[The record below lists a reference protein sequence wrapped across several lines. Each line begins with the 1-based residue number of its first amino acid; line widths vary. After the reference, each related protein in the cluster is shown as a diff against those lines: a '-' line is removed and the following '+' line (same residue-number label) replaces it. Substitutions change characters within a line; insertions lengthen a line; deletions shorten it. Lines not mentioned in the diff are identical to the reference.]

1 MYEFEDKPGFDVS
14 RYKKLLESDSPI
26 SENSH
31 EITDAEIVEEHLD
44 SSANNDA
51 SGALD
56 SATSKGFDKAMQ
68 RVLFRTGNLDEVAK
82 RSNEDVTQ
90 MLSKLFDDLNKKYG
104 LDVQLDFNSFTHS
117 LEFIIQPKNKRALE
131 LYLSEA
137 YSRIRVL
144 LYGQYLN
151 AIVLL
156 SSQILNPDYLLSES
170 MSYEGKLAIVRELY
184 SFMKDMNQIYK
195 EVEIDNSELKI
206 QKLAEEDSREDK
218 LTDPDVLN
226 FLENLTKSLR
236 ENKDTK

>member
-1 MYEFEDKPGFDVS
+1 MYEFEDKSGFDIS
-14 RYKKLLESDSPI
+14 RYKKLLESDSSMNKSQP
-26 SENSH
+26 EY
-31 EITDAEIVEEHLD
+31 TDAEIIEEYHD
-44 SSANNDA
+44 SSDDG
-51 SGALD
+51 SSILD
-56 SATSKGFDKAMQ
+56 NATSKGFDRAMQ
-68 RVLFRTGNLDEVAK
+68 RVISKSFNPDIK
-82 RSNEDVTQ
+82 SIRSNDDVTS
-90 MLSKLFDDLNKKYG
+90 MLSKLFDDLNRKYG
-104 LDVQLDFNSFTHS
+104 LDVKLDFNSFTHS

-195 EVEIDNSELKI
+195 EVEIENSELKI
-206 QKLAEEDSREDK
+206 QKLAEEDSSEDK

-226 FLENLTKSLR
+226 FLESLTKSLR
-236 ENKDTK
+236 EGEGNK